1 MDCSAAQKIRLPVD
15 FGRCLPTVGGE
26 VMSTNLSQEIS
37 CPSCGCSSTTR
48 MWPGIDGVRNPE
60 QRERILEESLFCWE
74 CPDCGYRMQL
84 VYPCLYH
91 DRERRFLILL
101 DPNQKEQSLDKKAM
115 AEQSLPQT
123 KKRIVS
129 SVEELKE
136 KLLIFENGLNDAACE
151 LSKLAMMQSVEH
163 RRGVLPEKGYFSSV
177 DTEANKITF
186 VFFFE
191 DEELEPLYQTTRY
204 DVYRKALEIAT
215 SLHFNEYSDD
225 FLRVDMEMA
234 RLMLE
239 EFQNR

>member
-1 MDCSAAQKIRLPVD
+1 
-15 FGRCLPTVGGE
+15 
-26 VMSTNLSQEIS
+26 MSTNLSQEIS

-151 LSKLAMMQSVEH
+151 LSKLAMMQSGEH
-163 RRGVLPEKGYFSSV
+163 RRGVLPE
-177 DTEANKITF
+177 
-186 VFFFE
+186 
-191 DEELEPLYQTTRY
+191 
-204 DVYRKALEIAT
+204 
-215 SLHFNEYSDD
+215 
-225 FLRVDMEMA
+225 
-234 RLMLE
+234 
-239 EFQNR
+239 